1 MPTYVFK
8 NTLTGA
14 ISEKYLAMSELD
26 EYKEQNCHL
35 QQMPTILNAVA
46 GVGDIRMDNGFKDL
60 MNKIGTVPGS
70 TMRKY

>member
-1 MPTYVFK
+1 MPTYIFK
-8 NTLTGA
+8 NKLTGA
-14 ISEKYLAMSELD
+14 VSEKYLAIAELD
-26 EYKEQNCHL
+26 EYKEKNEHL

-46 GVGDIRMDNGFKDL
+46 GIGDIKIDNGFKDL